1 MASVGQLVEV
11 KAAGKLGL
19 LEVCS
24 DVLVRHL
31 LHAGL
36 KEIVFLEDG

>member
-11 KAAGKLGL
+11 EAAGKLGL

-24 DVLVRHL
+24 NVLVRHL

-36 KEIVFLEDG
+36 KEIVFLQVG